1 MYLKLPSCRNCNN
14 KRLERLFSLGKLS
27 FTGKFA
33 KNKNESIPKAE
44 ITLVKC
50 KGCNLVQLSKNF
62 NPKYLYGK
70 DYGYRSGINKTMT
83 DHLAKTAKL
92 LSKKTKI
99 NRNEYVL
106 DIASNDGTLLHKY
119 KKGIVKVGVDPILN
133 KFKDLYKSIDYPI
146 NDFFS
151 YKVIQKSKIKNK
163 FKIITALS
171 VFYDLKKPNN
181 FLRDVKK
188 LIDPKNGIFLLE
200 FADLLS
206 IIKYKLFDTIC
217 HEHLEYYSA
226 KVIIDMVKNNG
237 LKVFDI
243 HTNSINGGSI
253 RFFISDDHANYIIN
267 KKNIDKYLSEE
278 KKHKLEKKSTYKNF
292 FKEINNL
299 KINLNK
305 LISKIKLEDK
315 TIHGYGASTKGNVL
329 LQYFNIKNDQI
340 PCIAD
345 RNPEKN
351 NLYTPGTKIKI
362 ITEKISRNLKPD
374 YYLVLPWH
382 FKNEIL
388 KREKKMIENGTKFIF
403 PLPSIKVTD

>member
-14 KRLERLFSLGKLS
+14 KKLDQLFSLGKLS

-33 KNKNESIPKAE
+33 KNKSESIPRAE

-50 KGCNLVQLSKNF
+50 KSCNLVQLSKNF

-83 DHLAKTAKL
+83 DHLASTAKL

-99 NRNEYVL
+99 KRGDYVL

-119 KKGIVKVGVDPILN
+119 KNDLVKVGVDPILN
-133 KFKDLYKSIDYPI
+133 KFKHFYKSIDYPI

-151 YKVIQKSKIKNK
+151 YKVIQKNKIKNK

-188 LIDPKNGIFLLE
+188 IIDEKNGIFLLE

-226 KVIIDMVKNNG
+226 KVIIDMVNNNG

-243 HTNSINGGSI
+243 HTNKINGGSI
-253 RFFISDDHANYIIN
+253 RFFISDNHAKYKIN
-267 KKNIDKYLSEE
+267 KKNIDKYLNEE
-278 KKHKLEKKSTYKNF
+278 KKYKLEKISTYKKF
-292 FKEINNL
+292 FKKINNL
-299 KINLNK
+299 KIKLNK
-305 LISKIKLEDK
+305 IINKIRLEDK

-329 LQYFNIKNDQI
+329 LQYFNISNNQI
-340 PCIAD
+340 PYIAD

-351 NLYTPGTKIKI
+351 NHYTPGTKIKV

-382 FKNEIL
+382 FKDEIL
-388 KREKKMIENGTKFIF
+388 KREKKIIKNGTKFIF
-403 PLPSIKVTD
+403 PLPMIKVID